1 LSGMGQGEMRDAR
14 QSGLAGAISCG
25 KLMEMEQ
32 QRSPLCGSHRE
43 EMASSVTHAL
53 GLVFSVGALIAML
66 LVAGTD
72 GFRLV
77 SAVVFGISLV
87 MLYLSSTLYHLFTE
101 HRVKAFFQVLDHVC
115 IYLLIAGSYTPLTLV
130 TLKGPWGWTLFGIVW
145 LLAGVG
151 VFLKTGLRGR
161 KDRWWSTALYLGMG
175 WLVVLA
181 FGPMVRLLP
190 SEGVAWLVAG
200 GLCYTVGVVF
210 FIWQRLPYH
219 HAIWHLF
226 VLAGSVCHVL
236 ATCLYILS

>member
-1 LSGMGQGEMRDAR
+1 
-14 QSGLAGAISCG
+14 
-25 KLMEMEQ
+25 MEMEQ

-130 TLKGPWGWTLFGIVW
+130 TLKGPWGWTVFGIVW
-145 LLAGVG
+145 FLAGVG
-151 VFLKTGLRGR
+151 VFARLTPRNPPCPPPPPFCFTGSGWGR
-161 KDRWWSTALYLGMG
+161 VWC
-175 WLVVLA
+175 
-181 FGPMVRLLP
+181 
-190 SEGVAWLVAG
+190 SEAADD
-200 GLCYTVGVVF
+200 
-210 FIWQRLPYH
+210 
-219 HAIWHLF
+219 
-226 VLAGSVCHVL
+226 GSRCR
-236 ATCLYILS
+236 